1 MGWTGAGCRGR
12 GRGLELHPL
21 PLWALFWPPF
31 MTCGI
36 LAPRPGISR
45 PLAVRAWSPNLW
57 NSPGNSRLY
66 GFNLNSLINLLV
78 PERNWVEPQT
88 LTPLPFAHSVRLD
101 PPLGVF
107 LQAHLPVRSLD
118 QEPEA
123 LGVKRPLPQPSV
135 AQGPAFAWP
144 GAGSAHRTGPGA
156 LPCPAHHPAGSHALP
171 ESALI

>member
-1 MGWTGAGCRGR
+1 MKAR
-12 GRGLELHPL
+12 
-21 PLWALFWPPF
+21 
-31 MTCGI
+31 
-36 LAPRPGISR
+36 
-45 PLAVRAWSPNLW
+45 SPNLW

-78 PERNWVEPQT
+78 PERNWVESQT
-88 LTPLPFAHSVRLD
+88 LTPPPFAHSVRLD

-123 LGVKRPLPQPSV
+123 LGVKRPLPQPFV

-144 GAGSAHRTGPGA
+144 GAGSAHPHWAWDPA
-156 LPCPAHHPAGSHALP
+156 LPTTPSGRQPCPSCSH
-171 ESALI
+171 LIPLMEATFTEPLSLIDPLWSRNTV